1 MEERHKYEVFNL
13 QVILPNMHLQM
24 WQWTNCPV
32 LQQCN
37 FICSLWIQVSLIL
50 EEDEKMQPVLYLI
63 NAGFAFRPTHGIKA
77 VAQLLKYS
85 VKAPKGI
92 LTS

>member
-1 MEERHKYEVFNL
+1 MEKRHKHEVFNL
-13 QVILPNMHLQM
+13 QVILPNTHLQSC
-24 WQWTNCPV
+24 QWTNPPV

-37 FICSLWIQVSLIL
+37 FICSLWIQVLIL
-50 EEDEKMQPVLYLI
+50 EEDEEMQPDLYLI
-63 NAGFAFRPTHGIKA
+63 NTGFAFRPTHSVKA